1 MENALVSKGPT
12 LWPIIGDVEI
22 SSADCPAQRQQIKQ
36 LVKAPK
42 IAAIC
47 CDALN
52 DDRHDGGDDTE
63 IGVLD
68 SLVGEQG
75 SP

>member
-12 LWPIIGDVEI
+12 LWPITGDVEI
-22 SSADCPAQRQQIKQ
+22 LAPIVLLNGSKSNSSLK
-36 LVKAPK
+36 LSK
-42 IAAIC
+42 IVAIRR
-47 CDALN
+47 DALN
-52 DDRHDGGDDTE
+52 DDRHDGGDGTE

-68 SLVGEQG
+68 SLVGKQD